1 MRRFGPLLVALSLAG
16 LACGDDDAAATDD
29 DETATTETETPVP
42 AGEARVGT
50 VSGRVRLAE
59 GFALPAYP
67 LEALSGAQATSPL
80 PEHCAPIGED
90 DRYPLALG
98 ENRGLR
104 GMMVAA
110 TAEDADEF
118 TERLGETEPKEHVV
132 TITDCRLR
140 PALITATKGDQLV
153 VRNETQHPFLPRL
166 GPSAFMQGVQHGES
180 VEFTMERGGVTP
192 LLCGF
197 GSPCGRTDVV
207 VLYRPVHTVTED
219 DGAFTLPNVPT
230 GMPVTIRAW
239 HPVYGNV
246 DASVEVTLDEGGSQT
261 LDLVITPAGSPA
273 ATDSDSETPTT
284 ETDSDSETP
293 AAETDSDSETP
304 TADTDSD
311 SDTD

>member
-1 MRRFGPLLVALSLAG
+1 MRRFGPVLVALSLAG
-16 LACGDDDAAATDD
+16 FACGDDDAAATDD
-29 DETATTETETPVP
+29 DETATTETETAVP

-50 VSGRVRLAE
+50 VSGHVRLAE
-59 GFALPAYP
+59 GFSLPAYP

-80 PEHCAPIGED
+80 PEHCDPIGED

-98 ENRGLR
+98 ETRGLR

-118 TERLGETEPKEHVV
+118 TERLGETEPQQHVV
-132 TITDCRLR
+132 SITGCRLT
-140 PALITATKGDQLV
+140 PALITATKGDTLV

-219 DGAFTLPNVPT
+219 DGAFTLSNVPT

-246 DASVEVTLDEGGSQT
+246 DASVEVTLDEGGSET
-261 LDLVITPAGSPA
+261 LELVITPAGSPP
-273 ATDSDSETPTT
+273 TDSEAPT
-284 ETDSDSETP
+284 
-293 AAETDSDSETP
+293 ADSDSETP
-304 TADTDSD
+304 TADSETPTADSE
-311 SDTD
+311 SDAESEAESD